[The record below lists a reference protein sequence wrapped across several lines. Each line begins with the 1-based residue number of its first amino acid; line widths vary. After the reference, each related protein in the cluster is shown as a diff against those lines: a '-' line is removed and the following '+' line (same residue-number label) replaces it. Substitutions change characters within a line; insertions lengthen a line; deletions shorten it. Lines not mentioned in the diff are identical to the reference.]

1 MKTMEKTG
9 QRFHPLVHSPESF
22 DGGLDQVKAMSQVI
36 LSSFPYGWQGPKQS
50 SIAFPKPLAEF

>member
-1 MKTMEKTG
+1 MEKTG
-9 QRFHPLVHSPESF
+9 QQFHPLVHSPESF